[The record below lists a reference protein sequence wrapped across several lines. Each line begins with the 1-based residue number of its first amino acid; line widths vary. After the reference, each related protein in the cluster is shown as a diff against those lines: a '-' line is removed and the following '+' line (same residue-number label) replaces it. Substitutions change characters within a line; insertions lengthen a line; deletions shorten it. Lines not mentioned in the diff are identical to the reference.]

1 MALSLE
7 EHRKNVD
14 AILRGSSLT
23 PDAQVSL
30 QVVLADL
37 KLCTEACLAMFHHL
51 AAPGNGDWS
60 AQWAFIQEKL
70 QSVDYSPG
78 A

>member
-7 EHRKNVD
+7 EHAKHVD
-14 AILRGSSLT
+14 TILRGSSLT

-30 QVVLADL
+30 RVVLGDQ

-60 AQWAFIQEKL
+60 AQWAFINDKL
-70 QSVDYSPG
+70 KAVGYSP
-78 A
+78 AD